1 MNDELMGEETG
12 KWIVL
17 NYFPFNPVDVYGFF
31 DSEEEAR
38 AYADKNRMAE
48 NGNSYEVKQVMNAH
62 YVEMPDPV
70 RDGWVGSDGRP

>member
-17 NYFPFNPVDVYGFF
+17 NYFPFN
-31 DSEEEAR
+31 
-38 AYADKNRMAE
+38 
-48 NGNSYEVKQVMNAH
+48 EVKQVMNAH